1 MEYQIWTSIEV
12 DIGKRAYL
20 MIHNENLST
29 HKGKL
34 FAISILNET
43 MESERGKVREGKR
56 EREESELWKV
66 KDVHLREEI
75 SPS

>member
-1 MEYQIWTSIEV
+1 MECQIWTSIEV

-34 FAISILNET
+34 FAISIFNET
-43 MESERGKVREGKR
+43 MESERGKER
-56 EREESELWKV
+56 ERESELWKV